1 MFVYVCVIRE
11 RRKGAGE
18 ERKGKKRMNGSRE
31 TNKLQK
37 ETERQMSKDMRG
49 EKNNARER
57 EKEKQKKG

>member
-1 MFVYVCVIRE
+1 
-11 RRKGAGE
+11 
-18 ERKGKKRMNGSRE
+18 MNRSRE

-49 EKNNARER
+49 EKNNVRER